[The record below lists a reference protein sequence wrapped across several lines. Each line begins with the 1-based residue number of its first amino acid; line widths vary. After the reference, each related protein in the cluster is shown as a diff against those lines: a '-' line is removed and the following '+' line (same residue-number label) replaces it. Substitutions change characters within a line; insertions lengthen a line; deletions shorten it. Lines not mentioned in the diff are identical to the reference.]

1 MGQSHQSTLR
11 DEELSKVRVQLLD
24 LIQIRLINGQPVE
37 SVRQN
42 QMLCCLTM
50 ARDTDAVCI
59 FVNIPKCTVPF
70 SLKTA
75 IWYSVLAVTFLLTGD
90 ALSSGQVTLQWFS
103 LQHSAPPASKCVHLN
118 VVSVSPKYL
127 VGLEPLVCMPGNVV
141 GGWNK
146 LGKTLIVIKHSP
158 QQRSKEQNF
167 HCFVL
172 KKEARQLT
180 SRNRKFSEQERAN
193 LWSPCSSSDENNSPT
208 ALNSFNWDKPAL
220 EDKSV
225 DFGWTASQDNI
236 NGKIGQSK
244 TTGRKK
250 INPCSEKKAG
260 SYVNLQQVDSKYLR
274 ECTTLES
281 KQSPTKAHELTQGCG
296 SSSDSLKPERIY
308 PLVDLEEAVEPKAPP
323 ASLLEEDES
332 YERTDEEIEREKE
345 ELRNVAWFQAGIP
358 REIALEVLAEKPEG
372 SFHRIAHYLILQTN
386 KGYKI
391 KGFTKEFKSLKAL
404 ITHHSVMPELLPCPL
419 NLSRE
424 HTRDAST
431 S

>member
-1 MGQSHQSTLR
+1 MSGNR
-11 DEELSKVRVQLLD
+11 DISATAASRSGHSGMASGLTDCRGARPDNLL
-24 LIQIRLINGQPVE
+24 
-37 SVRQN
+37 
-42 QMLCCLTM
+42 
-50 ARDTDAVCI
+50 
-59 FVNIPKCTVPF
+59 
-70 SLKTA
+70 
-75 IWYSVLAVTFLLTGD
+75 
-90 ALSSGQVTLQWFS
+90 
-103 LQHSAPPASKCVHLN
+103 
-118 VVSVSPKYL
+118 
-127 VGLEPLVCMPGNVV
+127 PG
-141 GGWNK
+141 
-146 LGKTLIVIKHSP
+146 I
-158 QQRSKEQNF
+158 
-167 HCFVL
+167 
-172 KKEARQLT
+172 
-180 SRNRKFSEQERAN
+180 RKFSEQERAN
-193 LWSPCSSSDENNSPT
+193 LWSPCSDCSSSDENNSPT

-274 ECTTLES
+274 DCTTLEP

-296 SSSDSLKPERIY
+296 SSSESLKPERIY

-332 YERTDEEIEREKE
+332 YESRTDEEIEREKE

-372 SFHRIAHYLILQTN
+372 SFIVRKSTTKHGCYALSLRVPQEKNPTGIAHYLILQTN

-391 KGFTKEFKSLKAL
+391 KGFTKEFTSLKAL

-424 HTRDAST
+424 HTRDAEHEFEETEQKSCDIFSDIHWLMT
-431 S
+431 DLEV